1 MGCSGSMAFTSN
13 GTCRTRETSFQR
25 AQCMACWR
33 LMMAACGSLLGSKT
47 RFMSCETAGSSANG
61 DADGITSH
69 PTTIVRDHE
78 GTIWANTESGVIRFN
93 GIQWE
98 RVGRNW
104 NFPEDVPRITS
115 DV

>member
-1 MGCSGSMAFTSN
+1 VRGLLAPHD
-13 GTCRTRETSFQR
+13 
-25 AQCMACWR
+25 
-33 LMMAACGSLLGSKT
+33 GSLWITFRLENKIYVLRDGGVK
-47 RFMSCETAGSSANG
+47 CYG